1 MTSGTV
7 EINGE
12 KLYYEI
18 GGEGETLVLCHA
30 GFVDSGMWDN
40 QWSVLTQQYRVIRFD
55 ARGYGKSAKA
65 TGPVCRRDDAYQLLK
80 QLGVERAILIGCSM
94 GGEMVI
100 DMTLEHPELVSALL
114 AISATPSGFQMQ
126 GEPPPYMMEMVD
138 AVQKGDLQRASE
150 LQIRIWVDGPFREP
164 DQVNPLVRQRAAAMN
179 RIMLKNETFAIA
191 DLQPLN
197 PLNPP
202 AVGRLGEI
210 TVPTLIIA
218 GELDAPEIVR
228 AADVLQA
235 GIPGAK
241 KVILSN
247 AAHVP
252 SMEQPEVF
260 NQTILNF
267 LATVQAPT

>member
-1 MTSGTV
+1 MIRRPPRS
-7 EINGE
+7 
-12 KLYYEI
+12 
-18 GGEGETLVLCHA
+18 TLFPYTTL
-30 GFVDSGMWDN
+30 FRSWDN

-65 TGPVCRRDDAYQLLK
+65 TGSVCRRDDAYQLLK
-80 QLGVERAILIGCSM
+80 QLGVERATLIGCSM

-241 KVILSN
+241 KVIPSN

-252 SMEQPEVF
+252 SMEQPQVF
-260 NQTILNF
+260 KQTILNF
-267 LATVQAPT
+267 LATVQTPTLNRSWGLVSIVSPLG